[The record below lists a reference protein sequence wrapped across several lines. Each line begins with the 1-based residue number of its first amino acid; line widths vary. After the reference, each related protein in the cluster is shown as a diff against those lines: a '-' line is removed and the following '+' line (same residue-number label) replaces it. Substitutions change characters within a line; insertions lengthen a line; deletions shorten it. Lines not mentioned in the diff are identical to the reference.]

1 MALSFA
7 HHKEATFKDGCLS
20 LRKNVLDKMREQ
32 NGPGPI
38 YSPAPRVSSK
48 EKSLRNIIF
57 GTGPARY
64 NDEPKHTKR
73 RIPQSCHHPGPQTY
87 DPDAIRNAICNQ
99 SKQRSAAGVKFGSSK
114 RYDDKNNNYP
124 SPAEY
129 DPDMIRRGI
138 MFSKSRST
146 SVKFGTARNSDNKR
160 SALPGPAS
168 YDPDNIRKGIM
179 FTKSTMPSVKFGNP
193 PKKMSTTDHQKKY
206 EVRNHTPGPQGT
218 FFIYL
223 YCGGHQFDATD
234 LTFLI
239 CDCIYL
245 LRFISYMLV
254 KEYDTERIR
263 RGICQLSTKRQ
274 PVGVKF
280 STGPRTYNDA
290 EERER
295 SSKPGP
301 STYNVRSAL
310 GQQVNSRYRSQ
321 PALSFGAR

>member
-1 MALSFA
+1 MSGGRSIDHSEMALPFA

-32 NGPGPI
+32 TGPGPI

-87 DPDAIRNAICNQ
+87 DPDAIRNAICHQ

-146 SVKFGTARNSDNKR
+146 SVKFGTARDYDNKP
-160 SALPGPAS
+160 STLPGPAT

-179 FTKSTMPSVKFGNP
+179 FTKSIMPSVKFGNP
-193 PKKMSTTDHQKKY
+193 PKKMSKDQQKKSD
-206 EVRNHTPGPQGT
+206 ERNRTPGPQGT
-218 FFIYL
+218 FFI
-223 YCGGHQFDATD
+223 D
-234 LTFLI
+234 LF
-239 CDCIYL
+239 
-245 LRFISYMLV
+245 
-254 KEYDTERIR
+254 
-263 RGICQLSTKRQ
+263 
-274 PVGVKF
+274 
-280 STGPRTYNDA
+280 
-290 EERER
+290 
-295 SSKPGP
+295 
-301 STYNVRSAL
+301 
-310 GQQVNSRYRSQ
+310 
-321 PALSFGAR
+321 

>member
-64 NDEPKHTKR
+64 NDEPKYTKR
-73 RIPQSCHHPGPQTY
+73 RIRQSCHHPGPQTY
-87 DPDAIRNAICNQ
+87 DPDAIRNAICHQ

-193 PKKMSTTDHQKKY
+193 PKKMSTKDNHKKY
-206 EVRNHTPGPQGT
+206 EERNHTPGPQGT
-218 FFIYL
+218 FLPISIAAGINLMPPIYPSS
-223 YCGGHQFDATD
+223 FAIVSISSD
-234 LTFLI
+234 LSLTSA
-239 CDCIYL
+239 
-245 LRFISYMLV
+245 R
-254 KEYDTERIR
+254 KRIR
-263 RGICQLSTKRQ
+263 YGKNSTRYLSVIDQAAASWGEIQHWT
-274 PVGVKF
+274 PYV
-280 STGPRTYNDA
+280 
-290 EERER
+290 
-295 SSKPGP
+295 
-301 STYNVRSAL
+301 
-310 GQQVNSRYRSQ
+310 
-321 PALSFGAR
+321 